1 MTSRA
6 NMKEDFYTMEFIVN
20 DIVFVSFKKDLKSI
34 GINYNEGYF
43 KIKGHD
49 NLGLWLEHPGIEN
62 IKDVDENG
70 KPIPNDKRK
79 KEIIEGV
86 FLMLWVNII
95 TILHFPNR
103 DGFDFPGRLD
113 HGKIGFESKK

>member
-1 MTSRA
+1 
-6 NMKEDFYTMEFIVN
+6 MKEDFYTMEFIVN
-20 DIVFVSFKKDLKSI
+20 DIVFISFKEDLKSI

-49 NLGLWLEHPGIEN
+49 GLGVWLEHPGIEK
-62 IKDVDENG
+62 IKDVDEKG
-70 KPIPNDKRK
+70 KPVPSNKRK

-86 FLMLWVNII
+86 FLMLWSNIV

-113 HGKIGFESKK
+113 GNKIGFKNE